1 MKISEFVSLL
11 DENPEAELQFIMPEG
26 RIAAHSHVTE
36 VGRVEK
42 LFIDCGGKPRR
53 ISNCNVQMWEYTD
66 VEHRL
71 TPEKLS
77 RIFDKANPMFGG
89 EDLPVEIEFEHGV
102 ISQYPIKSGGLV
114 EGKLTFELELKH
126 TACLAL
132 ELCAPK
138 DEEKEG
144 SCCGGSTGCC

>member
-1 MKISEFVSLL
+1 MKISEFTALL
-11 DENPEAELQFIMPEG
+11 AAHPEAEFQFVLPAG
-26 RIAAHSHVTE
+26 RIAVHAHVTE

-53 ISNCNVQMWEYTD
+53 VATCNLQMWEYTD

-71 TPEKLS
+71 TPEKLGG
-77 RIFDKANPMFGG
+77 IMAKAAPMFGG
-89 EDLPVEIEFEHGV
+89 EDLPVEIEFEEGV
-102 ISQYPIKSGGLV
+102 ISQYPVTTGAFI
-114 EGKLTFELELKH
+114 EGKLIFTLEAKH

-138 DEEKEG
+138 DEG
-144 SCCGGSTGCC
+144 SACCGAGSSCC